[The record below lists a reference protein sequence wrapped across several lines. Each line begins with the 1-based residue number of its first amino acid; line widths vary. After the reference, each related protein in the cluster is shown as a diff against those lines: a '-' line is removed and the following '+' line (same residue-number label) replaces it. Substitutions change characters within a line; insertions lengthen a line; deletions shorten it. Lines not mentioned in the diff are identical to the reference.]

1 MSAVDPLHTH
11 PTTQPNASSAPA
23 TRRPRVSGY
32 AAALAALLIVT
43 GATIVGGMLRSSA
56 TFDEIVAVAGGARG
70 YQTGDWAVM
79 PEHPPLTLYLYG
91 LPVYLSGINYPPEI
105 GPIGGPGVP
114 MARRYEY
121 ARDLYWELGNDPE
134 RVALLAR
141 LPAVLCA
148 LALIALASLFTRSVA
163 GPSAGLLAALLVAA
177 LPDVLA
183 HGGVAYNDLP
193 MALAL
198 FAAVWATDAA
208 VRRPGWRSAVVAGA
222 LIGIAAGVKNSAV
235 ALAPI
240 GVILL
245 SWEALARPRD
255 VAWRKAVGAAAL
267 VAVVVAYLTL
277 VVVFRGD
284 VLLVE
289 YRSGLRWAFGHTH
302 EMRVPAYLLGQRSEG
317 GWWYYFPVAFIFK
330 TSAGLHVLMVLAL
343 GTFAVAARRRQL
355 SLVAPLRPMVV
366 LASVFLALLLMS
378 DLNIGFRHA
387 MPVLPPLC
395 VMTAVGVH
403 RLWRTA
409 GRALGAVV
417 VASTSWMVIHVAGH
431 YPHFLAYLS
440 EYRPGVEGNYQV
452 LADSSLDWG
461 QGLLELRDFM
471 HENGIASVY
480 LSYFGSAPPSGYGI
494 AYVPWESVLTLATL
508 EEPVP
513 TPRWA
518 AISATNLAG
527 QYLRRDPFARFREV
541 RPDRVLARTIYL
553 YRIED

>member
-1 MSAVDPLHTH
+1 M
-11 PTTQPNASSAPA
+11 
-23 TRRPRVSGY
+23 SGY

-70 YQTGDWAVM
+70 YHTGDWAVM

-208 VRRPGWRSAVVAGA
+208 VRRPSWRSAVVAGA

-409 GRALGAVV
+409 GRALGTVV

-541 RPDRVLARTIYL
+541 PPDRVLARTIYL